1 MLQKLLNIELPQN
14 YQNGI
19 IEYQESL
26 DGLNSFDLARKGIDK
41 KRIKKLLKLCEIE
54 RIKSF
59 LPEFNE
65 EEKAYAIKRINDE
78 IEEYNSI
85 VLWINRSLRAVFLWL
100 KGGDNMYKEKLLSQI
115 KILENLQ
122 EKIGIYDV
130 SETIQLSGEIL
141 RLANKLDELEE
152 EYTATA
158 NLDKSFEELSEDKQE
173 KVRRF
178 IEERFIKRN

>member
-1 MLQKLLNIELPQN
+1 
-14 YQNGI
+14 
-19 IEYQESL
+19 
-26 DGLNSFDLARKGIDK
+26 
-41 KRIKKLLKLCEIE
+41 
-54 RIKSF
+54 
-59 LPEFNE
+59 
-65 EEKAYAIKRINDE
+65 
-78 IEEYNSI
+78 
-85 VLWINRSLRAVFLWL
+85 
-100 KGGDNMYKEKLLSQI
+100 MYKEKLLSQI

>member
-1 MLQKLLNIELPQN
+1 MYRE
-14 YQNGI
+14 
-19 IEYQESL
+19 
-26 DGLNSFDLARKGIDK
+26 
-41 KRIKKLLKLCEIE
+41 KLLKH
-54 RIKSF
+54 
-59 LPEFNE
+59 
-65 EEKAYAIKRINDE
+65 
-78 IEEYNSI
+78 
-85 VLWINRSLRAVFLWL
+85 
-100 KGGDNMYKEKLLSQI
+100 I

>member
-1 MLQKLLNIELPQN
+1 M
-14 YQNGI
+14 
-19 IEYQESL
+19 
-26 DGLNSFDLARKGIDK
+26 
-41 KRIKKLLKLCEIE
+41 
-54 RIKSF
+54 
-59 LPEFNE
+59 
-65 EEKAYAIKRINDE
+65 
-78 IEEYNSI
+78 
-85 VLWINRSLRAVFLWL
+85 RAVFLWL

-122 EKIGIYDV
+122 EKSGIYDV

-141 RLANKLDELEE
+141 RLANKLDELEVK
-152 EYTATA
+152 YTTTA

>member
-1 MLQKLLNIELPQN
+1 
-14 YQNGI
+14 
-19 IEYQESL
+19 
-26 DGLNSFDLARKGIDK
+26 
-41 KRIKKLLKLCEIE
+41 
-54 RIKSF
+54 
-59 LPEFNE
+59 
-65 EEKAYAIKRINDE
+65 
-78 IEEYNSI
+78 
-85 VLWINRSLRAVFLWL
+85 
-100 KGGDNMYKEKLLSQI
+100 MYKEKLLSQI

-152 EYTATA
+152 KYTATA

>member
-1 MLQKLLNIELPQN
+1 M
-14 YQNGI
+14 
-19 IEYQESL
+19 
-26 DGLNSFDLARKGIDK
+26 
-41 KRIKKLLKLCEIE
+41 
-54 RIKSF
+54 
-59 LPEFNE
+59 
-65 EEKAYAIKRINDE
+65 
-78 IEEYNSI
+78 
-85 VLWINRSLRAVFLWL
+85 RAVFLWL

>member
-1 MLQKLLNIELPQN
+1 
-14 YQNGI
+14 
-19 IEYQESL
+19 
-26 DGLNSFDLARKGIDK
+26 
-41 KRIKKLLKLCEIE
+41 
-54 RIKSF
+54 
-59 LPEFNE
+59 
-65 EEKAYAIKRINDE
+65 
-78 IEEYNSI
+78 
-85 VLWINRSLRAVFLWL
+85 LRAVFLWL

-141 RLANKLDELEE
+141 RLANKLDELEV
-152 EYTATA
+152 EYTTTA

>member
-1 MLQKLLNIELPQN
+1 M
-14 YQNGI
+14 
-19 IEYQESL
+19 
-26 DGLNSFDLARKGIDK
+26 
-41 KRIKKLLKLCEIE
+41 
-54 RIKSF
+54 
-59 LPEFNE
+59 
-65 EEKAYAIKRINDE
+65 
-78 IEEYNSI
+78 
-85 VLWINRSLRAVFLWL
+85 RAVFLWL

-173 KVRRF
+173 KARRF

>member
-1 MLQKLLNIELPQN
+1 
-14 YQNGI
+14 
-19 IEYQESL
+19 
-26 DGLNSFDLARKGIDK
+26 
-41 KRIKKLLKLCEIE
+41 
-54 RIKSF
+54 
-59 LPEFNE
+59 
-65 EEKAYAIKRINDE
+65 
-78 IEEYNSI
+78 
-85 VLWINRSLRAVFLWL
+85 
-100 KGGDNMYKEKLLSQI
+100 MYKEKLLSQI

-141 RLANKLDELEE
+141 KLANKLDELEE